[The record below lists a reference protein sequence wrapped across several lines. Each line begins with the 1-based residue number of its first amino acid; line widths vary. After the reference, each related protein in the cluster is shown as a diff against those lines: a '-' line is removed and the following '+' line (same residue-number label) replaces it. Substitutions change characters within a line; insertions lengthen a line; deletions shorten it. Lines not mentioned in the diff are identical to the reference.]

1 MEELPSITASQ
12 REQFLVENDVFGM
25 YSYFDSSDIATQK
38 FMVEIQRDK
47 QLDYLMNGLRQLGP
61 SFSSLDANRPWVCYW
76 IIHSIA
82 LLGESVDD
90 DLENNAI
97 DFLGRCQGSDGG
109 YGGGPGQQLG
119 FRFDLSQLNR
129 RRRERRFEHPSNHR
143 GKGGGV
149 MEELPSITVSQREQ
163 FLVENDVFGMYSYF
177 DTSDIATQKFIVEI
191 HRDKQLD
198 YLMNGLRQLGPSFSS
213 LDANR
218 PWVCYWIIHSIALLG
233 ESVDDDLENNAIDFL
248 GRCQS
253 VDDELEN
260 NTIDFLGRCQGS
272 DGGYSGGPGQ
282 LAHLATSYAAVN
294 TLVTLGGDK
303 ALSSV
308 NRVHDMGEMDVRA
321 CYLAISIAS
330 ILNILDDELTR
341 GLGDYILSCQTYEG
355 GIGGE
360 PGSEAYAGNTYCGLA
375 TITMALIT
383 EVDRLNSDSLMLP
396 HLATSYAAVNT
407 LVTLGGEKAF
417 SSINREQMACF
428 LRRMKDTNGGF
439 RMHNMGEID
448 VRACYTAISIASIL
462 NIVDDELTRGLGDYI
477 LSCQTYEGGIGGEP
491 GSEAHGGYTY
501 CGLAT
506 MILINEV
513 DRLNL
518 DSLMNW
524 IVHRQGVE
532 MGFQGRTNKLV
543 DGCYTFWQVADGGF
557 RDKLRKPRDF
567 YHTCY
572 CLSGLSVAQ
581 HAWSKDEDTPPLTRD
596 ILGGYANH
604 LEPVHLLHNVVMD
617 RYNEAIEFFHR
628 AA

>member
-1 MEELPSITASQ
+1 QLGFRVDLSQLNRRRRERRFEHPSNHRGKGGGVMEELPSITVSQ

-109 YGGGPGQQLG
+109 YGGGPGQ
-119 FRFDLSQLNR
+119 
-129 RRRERRFEHPSNHR
+129 
-143 GKGGGV
+143 
-149 MEELPSITVSQREQ
+149 
-163 FLVENDVFGMYSYF
+163 
-177 DTSDIATQKFIVEI
+177 
-191 HRDKQLD
+191 
-198 YLMNGLRQLGPSFSS
+198 
-213 LDANR
+213 
-218 PWVCYWIIHSIALLG
+218 
-233 ESVDDDLENNAIDFL
+233 
-248 GRCQS
+248 
-253 VDDELEN
+253 
-260 NTIDFLGRCQGS
+260 
-272 DGGYSGGPGQ
+272 
-282 LAHLATSYAAVN
+282 
-294 TLVTLGGDK
+294 
-303 ALSSV
+303 
-308 NRVHDMGEMDVRA
+308 
-321 CYLAISIAS
+321 
-330 ILNILDDELTR
+330 
-341 GLGDYILSCQTYEG
+341 
-355 GIGGE
+355 
-360 PGSEAYAGNTYCGLA
+360 
-375 TITMALIT
+375 
-383 EVDRLNSDSLMLP
+383 LP

-543 DGCYTFWQVADGGF
+543 DGCYTFWQVNLLTLLVSFVADGGF

>member
-1 MEELPSITASQ
+1 
-12 REQFLVENDVFGM
+12 
-25 YSYFDSSDIATQK
+25 
-38 FMVEIQRDK
+38 
-47 QLDYLMNGLRQLGP
+47 
-61 SFSSLDANRPWVCYW
+61 
-76 IIHSIA
+76 
-82 LLGESVDD
+82 
-90 DLENNAI
+90 
-97 DFLGRCQGSDGG
+97 
-109 YGGGPGQQLG
+109 
-119 FRFDLSQLNR
+119 
-129 RRRERRFEHPSNHR
+129 
-143 GKGGGV
+143 

-248 GRCQS
+248 GRCQ
-253 VDDELEN
+253 
-260 NTIDFLGRCQGS
+260 GS
-272 DGGYSGGPGQ
+272 DGGYGGGPGQ
-282 LAHLATSYAAVN
+282 
-294 TLVTLGGDK
+294 
-303 ALSSV
+303 
-308 NRVHDMGEMDVRA
+308 
-321 CYLAISIAS
+321 
-330 ILNILDDELTR
+330 
-341 GLGDYILSCQTYEG
+341 
-355 GIGGE
+355 
-360 PGSEAYAGNTYCGLA
+360 
-375 TITMALIT
+375 
-383 EVDRLNSDSLMLP
+383 LP

-448 VRACYTAISIASIL
+448 VRACYTAISDVIASIL

-543 DGCYTFWQVADGGF
+543 DGCYTFWQVQFLVALTPEKKSSSQVADGGF

>member
-1 MEELPSITASQ
+1 MEELPSITVSQ
-12 REQFLVENDVFGM
+12 REQFLVENDVFRM
-25 YSYFDSSDIATQK
+25 YSYFDTSDIATQK

-109 YGGGPGQQLG
+109 YGGGPGQ
-119 FRFDLSQLNR
+119 
-129 RRRERRFEHPSNHR
+129 
-143 GKGGGV
+143 
-149 MEELPSITVSQREQ
+149 
-163 FLVENDVFGMYSYF
+163 
-177 DTSDIATQKFIVEI
+177 
-191 HRDKQLD
+191 
-198 YLMNGLRQLGPSFSS
+198 
-213 LDANR
+213 
-218 PWVCYWIIHSIALLG
+218 
-233 ESVDDDLENNAIDFL
+233 
-248 GRCQS
+248 
-253 VDDELEN
+253 
-260 NTIDFLGRCQGS
+260 
-272 DGGYSGGPGQ
+272 
-282 LAHLATSYAAVN
+282 
-294 TLVTLGGDK
+294 
-303 ALSSV
+303 
-308 NRVHDMGEMDVRA
+308 
-321 CYLAISIAS
+321 
-330 ILNILDDELTR
+330 
-341 GLGDYILSCQTYEG
+341 
-355 GIGGE
+355 
-360 PGSEAYAGNTYCGLA
+360 
-375 TITMALIT
+375 
-383 EVDRLNSDSLMLP
+383 LP

-532 MGFQGRTNKLV
+532 MGFQGRTTNWSTVATRFGRQPLV
-543 DGCYTFWQVADGGF
+543 
-557 RDKLRKPRDF
+557 F
-567 YHTCY
+567 YY
-572 CLSGLSVAQ
+572 S
-581 HAWSKDEDTPPLTRD
+581 D
-596 ILGGYANH
+596 
-604 LEPVHLLHNVVMD
+604 
-617 RYNEAIEFFHR
+617 FFHPR
-628 AA
+628 IWHLMDHHICHKGQMKITRNMLMMKMILKTVMKMILMRIAMKIQGMVTKFIIRLPTLTGEFNLFLIASACKDMCSCALRSLMVDSETS

>member
-1 MEELPSITASQ
+1 TERKKTRASNHRGKGGGVMEELPSITVSQ

-25 YSYFDSSDIATQK
+25 YSYFDTSDIATQK

-90 DLENNAI
+90 DLENNTI

-109 YGGGPGQQLG
+109 YGGGPGQ
-119 FRFDLSQLNR
+119 
-129 RRRERRFEHPSNHR
+129 
-143 GKGGGV
+143 
-149 MEELPSITVSQREQ
+149 
-163 FLVENDVFGMYSYF
+163 
-177 DTSDIATQKFIVEI
+177 
-191 HRDKQLD
+191 
-198 YLMNGLRQLGPSFSS
+198 
-213 LDANR
+213 
-218 PWVCYWIIHSIALLG
+218 
-233 ESVDDDLENNAIDFL
+233 
-248 GRCQS
+248 
-253 VDDELEN
+253 
-260 NTIDFLGRCQGS
+260 
-272 DGGYSGGPGQ
+272 
-282 LAHLATSYAAVN
+282 
-294 TLVTLGGDK
+294 
-303 ALSSV
+303 
-308 NRVHDMGEMDVRA
+308 
-321 CYLAISIAS
+321 
-330 ILNILDDELTR
+330 
-341 GLGDYILSCQTYEG
+341 
-355 GIGGE
+355 
-360 PGSEAYAGNTYCGLA
+360 
-375 TITMALIT
+375 
-383 EVDRLNSDSLMLP
+383 LP

-462 NIVDDELTRGLGDYI
+462 NIVDDQLTRGLGDYI

-524 IVHRQGVE
+524 VVHRQGVE

-543 DGCYTFWQVADGGF
+543 DGCYTFWQVNLVADGGF

-581 HAWSKDEDTPPLTRD
+581 HAWSKHEDTPPLTRH

>member
-1 MEELPSITASQ
+1 MEELPSITVSQ

-25 YSYFDSSDIATQK
+25 YSYFDTSDIATQK

-109 YGGGPGQQLG
+109 YGGGPGQ
-119 FRFDLSQLNR
+119 
-129 RRRERRFEHPSNHR
+129 
-143 GKGGGV
+143 
-149 MEELPSITVSQREQ
+149 
-163 FLVENDVFGMYSYF
+163 
-177 DTSDIATQKFIVEI
+177 
-191 HRDKQLD
+191 
-198 YLMNGLRQLGPSFSS
+198 
-213 LDANR
+213 
-218 PWVCYWIIHSIALLG
+218 
-233 ESVDDDLENNAIDFL
+233 
-248 GRCQS
+248 
-253 VDDELEN
+253 
-260 NTIDFLGRCQGS
+260 
-272 DGGYSGGPGQ
+272 
-282 LAHLATSYAAVN
+282 
-294 TLVTLGGDK
+294 
-303 ALSSV
+303 
-308 NRVHDMGEMDVRA
+308 
-321 CYLAISIAS
+321 
-330 ILNILDDELTR
+330 
-341 GLGDYILSCQTYEG
+341 
-355 GIGGE
+355 
-360 PGSEAYAGNTYCGLA
+360 
-375 TITMALIT
+375 
-383 EVDRLNSDSLMLP
+383 LP

-524 IVHRQGVE
+524 VVHRQGVE

-543 DGCYTFWQVADGGF
+543 DGCYTFWQAAPCVLLQRFFSSQDMAPHGSSSHMSQGTDEDHEEHAHDEDDLEDSDEDDSDEDSDEDSGNGHQVHHTSTYIDRRIQPVFDSLGLQRYVLLCSKVADGGF

-581 HAWSKDEDTPPLTRD
+581 HAFSKDEDTPPLTRD

-628 AA
+628 EA